1 MTECNL
7 AASKPEWDEHVLMY
21 DMSSKGKFDKF
32 KNQVLSQ
39 QNECHLFVIIADE
52 SHWGYNFGGAHD
64 KFVNVPELLK
74 AKNLVI
80 VQVSA
85 TSYYYFPKKYIQI
98 EDEK

>member
-1 MTECNL
+1 VTECNL

>member
-1 MTECNL
+1 
-7 AASKPEWDEHVLMY
+7 MY

-32 KNQVLSQ
+32 KNQVSSP
-39 QNECHLFVIIADE
+39 QNERHLFVIIADE

-64 KFVNVPELLK
+64 KFVNDPELLK

-80 VQVSA
+80 VHVSA
-85 TSYYYFPKKYIQI
+85 TSYCYLTQASRVSKKYIQV